1 MYSKQ
6 QGAHVVYNSAL
17 LYANNYIDTYH
28 FRGGSMNVVPLCHV
42 TAPAQYP
49 YLDPDLIP
57 CLHTVPAHW
66 HTTKIKHVML
76 IQNA

>member
-1 MYSKQ
+1 
-6 QGAHVVYNSAL
+6 
-17 LYANNYIDTYH
+17 
-28 FRGGSMNVVPLCHV
+28 MNVVPLCHV

-49 YLDPDLIP
+49 CLDPDLIP

-76 IQNA
+76 IRNA